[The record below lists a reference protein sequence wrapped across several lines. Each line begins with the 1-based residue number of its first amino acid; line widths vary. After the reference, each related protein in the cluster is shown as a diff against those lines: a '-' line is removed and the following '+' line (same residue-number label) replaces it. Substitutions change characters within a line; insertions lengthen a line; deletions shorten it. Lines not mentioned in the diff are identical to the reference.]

1 LVSPHPRARI
11 KSLDTSEAEKMP
23 GVAHI
28 LHYKNV
34 PMGFPINDEIPRQG
48 DVVAMVAADT
58 EDLAEDA
65 VEAIKVEYE
74 LLPFAS
80 TIAQVMAPNTPQ
92 LRAGR
97 PNASPTRP
105 QSYGDTEKGFGMAA
119 TVKEFPN
126 YSAGA
131 APIPFPPS

>member
-1 LVSPHPRARI
+1 
-11 KSLDTSEAEKMP
+11 MP

-58 EDLAEDA
+58 EDQAEDA

-80 TIAQVMAPNTPQ
+80 TIAQVMAPNA
-92 LRAGR
+92 LRSFGRAGR
-97 PNASPTRP
+97 TPVRP
-105 QSYGDTEKGFGMAA
+105 D
-119 TVKEFPN
+119 
-126 YSAGA
+126 
-131 APIPFPPS
+131 PSVIR